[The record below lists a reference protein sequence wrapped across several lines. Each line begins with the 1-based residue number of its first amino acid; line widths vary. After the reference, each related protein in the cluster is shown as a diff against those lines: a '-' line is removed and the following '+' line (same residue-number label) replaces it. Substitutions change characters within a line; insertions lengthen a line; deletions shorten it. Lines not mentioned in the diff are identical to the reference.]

1 VHRLWRLHR
10 VMELS
15 LACTLANKH
24 NSTLSRV
31 YRKVQTTLKTP
42 HGTHKVLEVTV
53 PRGAGKKPRVAWG
66 GGIALRWQKTATL
79 HDRPKEGDSYRSEIA
94 QRLLA
99 QHWEVCGAEED
110 CEVPHI
116 RKLADL
122 DKPGRKD
129 KPPGVKRMAR
139 RKRKTWVVCRPCHEA
154 MHYGEPK
161 RHKSVAESTG
171 ELREIERLLRS
182 AEGGG
187 WKSSPRGEDARWPPT
202 LLSVRFGGGPGE
214 KAVMT
219 SLAVY
224 PTSCAAAALG
234 AAHHGRSALCYS
246 LPIRKYI
253 LSRCSLPC
261 VWSVSV

>member
-224 PTSCAAAALG
+224 PTSCLAPASG
-234 AAHHGRSALCYS
+234 
-246 LPIRKYI
+246 
-253 LSRCSLPC
+253 SR
-261 VWSVSV
+261 

>member
-182 AEGGG
+182 AEGGVG
-187 WKSSPRGEDARWPPT
+187 KALPVGRMLAGHLPYCLSGSGGTGRKGRNDLARGLPYLLPRSRFRQQVSA
-202 LLSVRFGGGPGE
+202 SVRPLF
-214 KAVMT
+214 
-219 SLAVY
+219 
-224 PTSCAAAALG
+224 
-234 AAHHGRSALCYS
+234 
-246 LPIRKYI
+246 
-253 LSRCSLPC
+253 
-261 VWSVSV
+261 